1 MVDEPEGKDAC
12 SEGETGAESA
22 KEAESAKDEKA
33 LADHIVNVAN
43 MSIRAEYDKTG
54 FLLNQAGQLLAC
66 VTILSVA
73 YLTPLQQVVS
83 LGGHNNCHWLRLVGL
98 FYLAMMLP
106 LIVALVITLLS
117 LRLKE
122 APLLSSPKAQYAYFS
137 SVFEK
142 GRDDGKSLNDL
153 VIAQSH
159 CDSLETQ
166 YDAALKKNNRM
177 NVRLKIASGLVVASA
192 IVAAA
197 GIVLLYVSI
206 L

>member
-1 MVDEPEGKDAC
+1 MADEPERKDTC

-22 KEAESAKDEKA
+22 KDEKV
-33 LADHIVNVAN
+33 LAEHIVNVAN

-83 LGGHNNCHWLRLVGL
+83 LGGLNNAHWLRLVGL
-98 FYLAMMLP
+98 FYLAMILP
-106 LIVALVITLLS
+106 LVVALVITLLS

-122 APLLSSPKAQYAYFS
+122 TSLLSSPKAQYDYFS

-142 GRDDGKSLNDL
+142 GRDAGKSLNDL
-153 VIAQSH
+153 AIAKNH
-159 CDSLETQ
+159 CDSLEVQ
-166 YDAALKKNNRM
+166 YDAALKKNKWM
-177 NVRLKIASGLVVASA
+177 NARLKFASGLVVTSA

>member
-1 MVDEPEGKDAC
+1 MADEPERKDTC

-22 KEAESAKDEKA
+22 KDEKA
-33 LADHIVNVAN
+33 LAEHIVNVAN

-83 LGGHNNCHWLRLVGL
+83 LGGL
-98 FYLAMMLP
+98 FYLAMILP
-106 LIVALVITLLS
+106 LVVALVITLLS

-122 APLLSSPKAQYAYFS
+122 TSLLSSPKAQYDYFS

-142 GRDDGKSLNDL
+142 GRDVGKSLNDL
-153 VIAQSH
+153 AIAKNH
-159 CDSLETQ
+159 CDSLEVQ
-166 YDAALKKNNRM
+166 YDAALKKNKWM
-177 NVRLKIASGLVVASA
+177 NARLKFASGLVVTSA

>member
-1 MVDEPEGKDAC
+1 MADGSEGKDAS
-12 SEGETGAESA
+12 SESDVGIDPA
-22 KEAESAKDEKA
+22 KEEKA

-83 LGGHNNCHWLRLVGL
+83 LGGHNNFHWLRLVGL

-122 APLLSSPKAQYAYFS
+122 TFLLSSPKAQYDYFS
-137 SVFEK
+137 SVIEK
-142 GRDDGKSLNDL
+142 GRDAGKRLNDL
-153 VIAQSH
+153 AIAKSH

-166 YDAALKKNNRM
+166 YDAALKKNKRM
-177 NVRLKIASGLVVASA
+177 NVRLKIASGFVVASA
-192 IVAAA
+192 IVAAT

>member
-83 LGGHNNCHWLRLVGL
+83 LGGHNNCHWLRLN
-98 FYLAMMLP
+98 
-106 LIVALVITLLS
+106 S
-117 LRLKE
+117 DK
-122 APLLSSPKAQYAYFS
+122 
-137 SVFEK
+137 
-142 GRDDGKSLNDL
+142 
-153 VIAQSH
+153 
-159 CDSLETQ
+159 
-166 YDAALKKNNRM
+166 
-177 NVRLKIASGLVVASA
+177 
-192 IVAAA
+192 
-197 GIVLLYVSI
+197 
-206 L
+206 